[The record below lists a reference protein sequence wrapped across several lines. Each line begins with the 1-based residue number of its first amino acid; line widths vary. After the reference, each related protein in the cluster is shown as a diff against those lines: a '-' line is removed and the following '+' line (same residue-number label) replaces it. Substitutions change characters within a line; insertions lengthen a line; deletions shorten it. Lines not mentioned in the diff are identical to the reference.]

1 MKQRIMSNVGGLVAL
16 SVFLT
21 FLAASFVMYDKYSS
35 YMRQDVKAQA
45 EYMAHALEDTD
56 GEDFIRETGDML
68 TTRLTLIQADGKVI
82 YDSRIDAEDME
93 DHGDRPEVRK
103 ALREGKGETVRFS
116 KTFSQQTF
124 YYALRLED
132 GSILRVSKTTDS
144 VFKTM
149 FSSFTLLALILAAI
163 LILGFFLVE
172 RQTEKLIQPI
182 NHLDLERPL
191 EHVEYEEL
199 RPLLDRVDEQNRQI
213 ASQVRELKQ
222 AESVRR
228 EFSANVSH
236 ELKTP
241 LMSISGYAEIMK
253 NGLVQPEDVPE
264 FAGRIYDEASR
275 LTTLVQ
281 DIIELSKLDEKSGE
295 MPLEPVD
302 LYELLQDVCRNLKM
316 PAQKRGVTIKQEGIH
331 LKIPGVRHVLY
342 EMFYNLADN
351 AVKYNKEGGWVK
363 LTLDS
368 RENRVCF
375 CVEDNG
381 IGIAAEEQERIFER
395 FYRVDKSH
403 SRQTGGTGLGLSIVK
418 HGAALHQAQIHLE
431 SRPGQG
437 TKIQVIFQGTEVKED
452 ERKRTQEL

>member
-172 RQTEKLIQPI
+172 CQTEKLIQPI

>member
-1 MKQRIMSNVGGLVAL
+1 MKQRIMNNVGALVAL
-16 SVFLT
+16 SVLLT

-35 YMRQDVKAQA
+35 YMRQDVKNEA
-45 EYMAHALEDTD
+45 EYLAHALDNTK
-56 GEDFIRETGDML
+56 GEVFIRGIGDMI
-68 TTRLTLIQADGKVI
+68 TSRLTLIEEDGKVVF
-82 YDSRIDAEDME
+82 DSRTEAGDME
-93 DHGDRPEVRK
+93 NHGDRPEVQQ
-103 ALREGKGETVRFS
+103 ALKEGKGETVRFS
-116 KTFSQQTF
+116 QTFSQQTF
-124 YYALRLED
+124 YYALGLED
-132 GSILRVSKTTDS
+132 GRVLRVAKTTDS

-149 FSSFTLLALILAAI
+149 FSSFTLLGLILAAI

-172 RQTEKLIQPI
+172 RQTEKLIEPI
-182 NHLDLERPL
+182 NLLNLEKPLER
-191 EHVEYEEL
+191 VEYEEL
-199 RPLLDRVDEQNRQI
+199 RPLLNRVDQQNRQI

-253 NGLVQPEDVPE
+253 NGLVQPGDVPE

-302 LYELLQDVCRNLKM
+302 LYELLQDVCRNLNM
-316 PAQKRGVTIKQEGIH
+316 PAQKRGVTITCEGSS
-331 LKIPGVRHVLY
+331 LRIPGVRHVLY

-363 LTLDS
+363 LTLS
-368 RENRVCF
+368 SKGNKACF

-418 HGAALHQAQIHLE
+418 HGAALHQAQIYLE
-431 SRPGQG
+431 SQPGQG
-437 TKIQVIFQGTEVKED
+437 TKIEVVFHRTEVEED
-452 ERKRTQEL
+452 ERKRAQEL